1 MSKHGFAALLP
12 SKRPSLSS
20 RRPAW
25 CGLGL
30 VQIPP
35 DVGQVEAIKG
45 NASAPYGSAA
55 IAGVLNL
62 VSRRPAAE
70 PIHEFLV
77 NRSTLGAR
85 RMPRCSWHR
94 RCPRIGV
101 LRCLAAATGKIAATS
116 MVTTGRP
123 ARLQTRRNPA
133 AFFLG

>member
-1 MSKHGFAALLP
+1 MSKHDFAVLLP

-55 IAGVLNL
+55 IAGVVNL

-77 NRSTLGAR
+77 NRSTLGSATDASMFLASPLSPHWSASLLGGGHWQDR
-85 RMPRCSWHR
+85 RDVDGDNWAT
-94 RCPRIGV
+94 CP
-101 LRCLAAATGKIAATS
+101 
-116 MVTTGRP
+116 VTDE
-123 ARLQTRRNPA
+123 A
-133 AFFLG
+133 